1 MAKEKYK
8 LIPHDDNDVLSFKIL
23 LGQAGLEKFFLNLD
37 DKTPK
42 INNYGLSGLLKST
55 IRQFSTVDDIE
66 LIFYYHQYL
75 SEQLTKK
82 IKNYQHKTAAF
93 NSTLD
98 YLIDNSEWDN
108 RHHVDISIL
117 DSIQTMLDLFIGYSG
132 EEVVLGDGMP
142 EPSSDTENNT
152 MDISSAMEVPARDIA
167 TKLINLANDVY
178 RNKDNHSLKGT
189 STEFL
194 AHIADI
200 LLIDITQQFTGQW
213 LEFERKARH
222 QPEEITDDDI
232 ALAMVTQISMEFG
245 SYSHIVKIFLMSA
258 YFILQHIEEFFPVG
272 DRSKTLSPD
281 QFIYVTQIKRSFGD
295 SSKQKL
301 ITVPTHYRDVT
312 YKVWLYY
319 WQHSQPKFQCST
331 SDDTEGPYVTA
342 KEMIMA
348 LAEAFPN
355 TAIAL
360 EDSSSDGLATRRN
373 IISDLFKYP
382 SLVDH
387 YFNHE
392 G

>member
-8 LIPHDDNDVLSFKIL
+8 LIPHDDKDILSFKIL
-23 LGQAGLEKFFLNLD
+23 LGQTELEKFFLSLD
-37 DKTPK
+37 DKSPK
-42 INNYGLSGLLKST
+42 INNHGLGTLFKST

-66 LIFYYHQYL
+66 LIYYYHQYL
-75 SEQLTKK
+75 SKQLTKK
-82 IKNYQHKTAAF
+82 IKNYQHKSAAF
-93 NSTLD
+93 KSTIQ
-98 YLIDNSEWDN
+98 YLIEYSGRAKN
-108 RHHVDISIL
+108 HHVDVSIL
-117 DSIQTMLDLFIGYSG
+117 ESIQGILDLLIGYSD
-132 EEVVLGDGMP
+132 EKVVLDDSMSEQTSG
-142 EPSSDTENNT
+142 SENNAI
-152 MDISSAMEVPARDIA
+152 DISSAMEVPARDIA
-167 TKLINLANDVY
+167 ARLINLANDVY
-178 RNKDNHSLKGT
+178 RNKDCYSLSGT

-194 AHIADI
+194 AYIADI
-200 LLIDITQQFTGQW
+200 LLIDTPQNITEQW
-213 LEFERKARH
+213 LEVERKACH
-222 QPEEITDDDI
+222 QPEGISDDDQ
-232 ALAMVTQISMEFG
+232 ALATATQISMDFG
-245 SYSHIVKIFLMSA
+245 SYHNIVKIFLIST
-258 YFILQHIEEFFPVG
+258 YFILQHIEELFPVG
-272 DRSKTLSPD
+272 ERSKTLSPD
-281 QFIYVTQIKRSFGD
+281 QFIYVTQIKRSFGEG
-295 SSKQKL
+295 SKQKL

-331 SDDTEGPYVTA
+331 SDDTEEPYVTA

-373 IISDLFKYP
+373 IISELYKYP